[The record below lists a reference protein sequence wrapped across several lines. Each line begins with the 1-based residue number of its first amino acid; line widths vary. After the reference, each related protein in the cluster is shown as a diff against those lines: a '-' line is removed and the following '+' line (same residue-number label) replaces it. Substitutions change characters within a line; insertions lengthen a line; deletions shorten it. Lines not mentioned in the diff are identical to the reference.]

1 MEINIKLLKEIPSYN
16 LSIYCLLQFWTLWEL
31 WSKKLTHEKL
41 SLSAKLLGHPA
52 PKVTWEKDGQV
63 INELTDRLHIF
74 NCENVHNLE
83 IESVNYT
90 DGGVY
95 RIIARNALG
104 RQQAQERGSIR
115 ESDLKLSTEFFGYLD
130 LQNEFCLNKLVQKIA

>member
-1 MEINIKLLKEIPSYN
+1 MLAIFCLYMFHYNSTHKSRYKRKIKDQTQPANFANSNAPRRRAPGFLMRPATTRLKPGS
-16 LSIYCLLQFWTLWEL
+16 
-31 WSKKLTHEKL
+31 KL

-74 NCENVHNLE
+74 NIENLHNLE

-104 RQQAQERGSIR
+104 RQQAQEKGLI
-115 ESDLKLSTEFFGYLD
+115 
-130 LQNEFCLNKLVQKIA
+130 

>member
-1 MEINIKLLKEIPSYN
+1 M
-16 LSIYCLLQFWTLWEL
+16 
-31 WSKKLTHEKL
+31 

-104 RQQAQERGSIR
+104 RQQAQERGSI
-115 ESDLKLSTEFFGYLD
+115 
-130 LQNEFCLNKLVQKIA
+130 